1 MITLGNPVTITYN
14 CPLLGQMCL
23 IGSFLSQMIIMM
35 VDNVCLHTSHIVIY
49 ISTFFTGYSE
59 KAVG

>member
-1 MITLGNPVTITYN
+1 MITLGNPVTITH